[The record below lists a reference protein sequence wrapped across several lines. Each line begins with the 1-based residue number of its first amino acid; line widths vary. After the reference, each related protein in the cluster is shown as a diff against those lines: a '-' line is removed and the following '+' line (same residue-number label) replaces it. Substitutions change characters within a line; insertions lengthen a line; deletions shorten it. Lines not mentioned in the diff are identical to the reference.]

1 MGLVMKLAASPLYP
15 MLDSGELA
23 LRLWSSLWKLLKEI
37 IVKTKLCTD
46 SHISAKKTEFQA
58 VSSYLNKLYNIY
70 NCKTPVRPA
79 TGNYRLGVC
88 EKSVGNG

>member
-1 MGLVMKLAASPLYP
+1 MVLFVEAAERNHRKNKAVLYRLAHLSQ
-15 MLDSGELA
+15 
-23 LRLWSSLWKLLKEI
+23 
-37 IVKTKLCTD
+37 
-46 SHISAKKTEFQA
+46 KTEFQA

-70 NCKTPVRPA
+70 DCKTPVRPA